1 MSQTGDQ
8 PEKKS
13 ALRTFNL
20 ALAAV
25 TGQVGCLTIV
35 IILAAFLAGR
45 WLDNQFGSDALFT
58 VILMVASVPVT
69 LVVTVIL
76 MVASVP
82 VTLVVMFWVVRSVTS
97 RFAKL
102 PEQDSKEAEEGIER
116 GKTP

>member
-13 ALRTFNL
+13 ALRSFNL

-35 IILAAFLAGR
+35 IILVAFFAGR
-45 WLDNQFGSDALFT
+45 WLDNQFGSDALF
-58 VILMVASVPVT
+58 
-69 LVVTVIL
+69 TVIL